1 MKSYDNEMAGDDG
14 QPAIGS
20 DDSYARGA
28 ARDAGT
34 DDGARTGEGAADVAG
49 QDTQRMLE
57 EQREKYLRLAAEYDN
72 FRRRTAKERQE
83 AGTRGQAELLRH
95 IIDALDDLARF
106 SHVGPSAADASTI
119 VEGVAMVEKKL
130 LKALGA
136 AGLQVVDPVDEQFDP
151 ALHEA
156 VATEP
161 AMSSEDDHTV
171 ARVFQPGYLF
181 SGQLLRPA
189 RVVVKQ
195 WNG

>member
-1 MKSYDNEMAGDDG
+1 MKSFDNEMTGDDG
-14 QPAIGS
+14 QPAVGS

-28 ARDAGT
+28 ARDAGS
-34 DDGARTGEGAADVAG
+34 DDGGRSGDGATDVAG

-83 AGTRGQAELLRH
+83 AGSRAQADLVRH
-95 IIDALDDLARF
+95 IVDGLDDLARF
-106 SHVGPSAADASTI
+106 AHVDPASTDATTVVQG
-119 VEGVAMVEKKL
+119 VEMVEKKL

-136 AGLQVVDPVDEQFDP
+136 AGLEVVNPIDEQFDP

-171 ARVFQPGYLF
+171 ARVFQPGYVF